1 MLDVQDLKKQYEEK
15 LWKKVATGEL
25 IWVRQIVFY
34 DGTKKYRL
42 IMESGMPS
50 KPIYLNDITEQQ
62 LLDELSSLTDPYA
75 VPTDKPTEDIPK
87 VGEEIIT
94 ELTTTLVKTI
104 KNLETDSIKVEKAV
118 AISKIAQVVLNAEK
132 TKATLYPRGKQE

>member
-1 MLDVQDLKKQYEEK
+1 MLDIQDLKKKYEEK
-15 LWKKVATGEL
+15 LWKKTTTGEL

-42 IMESGMPS
+42 IMDSGLPA
-50 KPIYLNDITEQQ
+50 KPIYMNDITEEQ
-62 LLDELSSLTDPYA
+62 LLDELSTFSDPYA
-75 VPTDKPTEDIPK
+75 NAGNLAADDTTKT
-87 VGEEIIT
+87 GEEIIT

-104 KNLETDSIKVEKAV
+104 KNLETNSIKVEKAV

-132 TKATLYPRGKQE
+132 TKATLYPRSKQN

>member
-1 MLDVQDLKKQYEEK
+1 MLDIQDLKKKYEEK
-15 LWKKVATGEL
+15 LWKKTTTGEL

-42 IMESGMPS
+42 IMDSGLPS
-50 KPIYLNDITEQQ
+50 KPIYMNDITEEQ
-62 LLDELSSLTDPYA
+62 LLDELSTFSDPYA
-75 VPTDKPTEDIPK
+75 NAGNLAADDTTKT
-87 VGEEIIT
+87 GEEIIT

-104 KNLETDSIKVEKAV
+104 KNLETNSIKVEKAV

-132 TKATLYPRGKQE
+132 TKATLYPRSKQN

>member
-1 MLDVQDLKKQYEEK
+1 MLDIQDLKKKYEEK
-15 LWKKVATGEL
+15 LWKKTTTGEL

-42 IMESGMPS
+42 IMDSGLPS
-50 KPIYLNDITEQQ
+50 KPIYMNDITEEQ
-62 LLDELSSLTDPYA
+62 LLEELSTFSDPYA
-75 VPTDKPTEDIPK
+75 NAGNLAADDTTKT
-87 VGEEIIT
+87 GEEIIT

-104 KNLETDSIKVEKAV
+104 KNLETNSIKVEKAV

-132 TKATLYPRGKQE
+132 TKATLYPRSKQN